1 MSSLPIVNRQ
11 VREIQDAYRIGKLK
25 HLEMVAKILVN
36 ASQDII
42 DMLNG
47 IAQAAMLDNANKTNP
62 RLMTVALYEALLKQ
76 AY

>member
-11 VREIQDAYRIGKLK
+11 VREIQDAHRIGKLK
-25 HLEMVAKILVN
+25 HLEMVAKMLVN

-47 IAQAAMLDNANKTNP
+47 AN
-62 RLMTVALYEALLKQ
+62 VGKQ
-76 AY
+76 IVRIV